1 MGQMKRKDFAHYFD
15 TSASGSLAPEWVREG
30 IGVEALSLSYN
41 PQIDTF
47 KQIIDDVASSTFDSY
62 QIQSSVSGKRI
73 DKDDPIWKWLNEARK
88 KAESIETKMLEIN
101 MASGKGEG
109 ALSYEALQYNVL
121 VVINEFLGENATI
134 SYDVYVKGKP
144 TIGSVTMTSGKPTF
158 TESAD

>member
-15 TSASGSLAPEWVREG
+15 TSTSGTLTPEWVLEG

-41 PQIDTF
+41 PQIDTY

-73 DKDDPIWKWLNEARK
+73 DKDDEIWKWLNEARK
-88 KAESIETKMLEIN
+88 KATSIETKMLEVN
-101 MASGKGEG
+101 MASGTGSG
-109 ALSYEALQYNVL
+109 TLSYEALQYNVL
-121 VVINEFLGENATI
+121 IVINEFLGENATI

-144 TIGSVTMTSGKPTF
+144 TIGTVAISNQKPTF
-158 TESAD
+158 TPEAG

>member
-1 MGQMKRKDFAHYFD
+1 MAQLKRKDFAHYFD
-15 TSASGSLAPEWVREG
+15 TATSGTLTPDWTLEG

-62 QIQSSVSGKRI
+62 QIQSSVSGKRV

-88 KAESIETKMLEIN
+88 KAESIETKMLEVD
-101 MASGKGEG
+101 MSSATGD
-109 ALSYEALQYNVL
+109 LSTTYEALQYNVL
-121 VVINEFLGENATI
+121 IVINEFLGENATI

-144 TIGSVTMTSGKPTF
+144 TVGTVTISNGKPSF

>member
-1 MGQMKRKDFAHYFD
+1 MAQLKRKDFAHYFD
-15 TSASGSLAPEWVREG
+15 TSTSGTSTPDWTLEG

-88 KAESIETKMLEIN
+88 KAESIETKMLEVD
-101 MASGKGEG
+101 MSSA
-109 ALSYEALQYNVL
+109 
-121 VVINEFLGENATI
+121 
-134 SYDVYVKGKP
+134 
-144 TIGSVTMTSGKPTF
+144 TSGVGT
-158 TESAD
+158 T

>member
-1 MGQMKRKDFAHYFD
+1 MAQLKRKDFAHYFD
-15 TSASGSLAPEWVREG
+15 TSATEEANWELEG

-73 DKDDPIWKWLNEARK
+73 DKDDEIWKWLNEARK
-88 KAESIETKMLEIN
+88 KAESIETKMLEVN
-101 MASGKGEG
+101 MASGTGSG
-109 ALSYEALQYNVL
+109 TLSYEALQYNVL
-121 VVINEFLGENATI
+121 IVINEFLGENATI

-144 TIGSVTMTSGKPTF
+144 TIGTVSISNQKPTF
-158 TESAD
+158 TPAG

>member
-15 TSASGSLAPEWVREG
+15 TATSGTLTPDWALEG

-73 DKDDPIWKWLNEARK
+73 DKDDPIWKWLNDARK
-88 KAESIETKMLEIN
+88 KAESIETKMLEVN
-101 MASGKGEG
+101 MSSATGDVSTN
-109 ALSYEALQYNVL
+109 YEALQYNVL
-121 VVINEFLGENATI
+121 IVINEFLGENATI

-144 TIGSVTMTSGKPTF
+144 TVGTVTITSGKPSF

>member
-1 MGQMKRKDFAHYFD
+1 MAQLKRKDFAHYFD
-15 TSASGSLAPEWVREG
+15 TATSGTSTPDWTLEG
-30 IGVEALSLSYN
+30 IGVEALSLAYN

-88 KAESIETKMLEIN
+88 KAESIETKMLEVD
-101 MASGKGEG
+101 MSSATGSASTQ
-109 ALSYEALQYNVL
+109 YEALQYNAL
-121 VVINEFLGENATI
+121 IVINEFLGENATI

-144 TIGSVTMTSGKPTF
+144 TIGTVSISNKKPTF
-158 TESAD
+158 TPKAG

>member
-15 TSASGSLAPEWVREG
+15 TSTSETLTPDWILEG
-30 IGVEALSLSYN
+30 IGVEALSLAYN
-41 PQIDTF
+41 PQIDTY

-88 KAESIETKMLEIN
+88 KAESIETKMLEVD
-101 MASGKGEG
+101 MSSATGSASTQ
-109 ALSYEALQYNVL
+109 YEALQYNVL
-121 VVINEFLGENATI
+121 IVINEFLGENATI

-144 TIGSVTMTSGKPTF
+144 TIGTVSISNKKPSF
-158 TESAD
+158 TPKG